1 MCIRD
6 RYWRPW
12 QWSQERKLERVRRF
26 KCRKSNNNVQ
36 QVRYKRRNFWTTRN
50 YDSSNDRLY
59 IRWGSNRIANE
70 NGSRV
75 VCTFDAFAEYC
86 EEAEKNGIEHYELYH
101 WTKSTI
107 ENPEKKSKHLK
118 SFAFYEGDN
127 QVYNKELAVS
137 IKQNLE
143 NLDSGNDIIE
153 INLIDSN
160 PANNPQP
167 PKQST

>member
-1 MCIRD
+1 MTDWLYQIRIKVSD
-6 RYWRPW
+6 KLSEDLRGMHELEL
-12 QWSQERKLERVRRF
+12 SQA
-26 KCRKSNNNVQ
+26 
-36 QVRYKRRNFWTTRN
+36 
-50 YDSSNDRLY
+50 
-59 IRWGSNRIANE
+59 INRIANE
-70 NGSRV
+70 NGSRI

-86 EEAEKNGIEHYELYH
+86 KEAEQNGIEHYELYY

-137 IKQNLE
+137 IQQSLE
-143 NLDSGNDIIE
+143 KLDSGNDILE

-167 PKQST
+167 PKPTT

>member
-1 MCIRD
+1 MTDWLYQIRIKVSD
-6 RYWRPW
+6 KLSEDLRGM
-12 QWSQERKLERVRRF
+12 QELELSQA
-26 KCRKSNNNVQ
+26 
-36 QVRYKRRNFWTTRN
+36 
-50 YDSSNDRLY
+50 
-59 IRWGSNRIANE
+59 INRIAYE

-137 IKQNLE
+137 IQQSLKR
-143 NLDSGNDIIE
+143 LDSGNDILE

-167 PKQST
+167 PKPTT

>member
-1 MCIRD
+1 MTDWLYQIRIKVSD
-6 RYWRPW
+6 KLSDDLRGT
-12 QWSQERKLERVRRF
+12 QELELSQAI
-26 KCRKSNNNVQ
+26 N
-36 QVRYKRRNFWTTRN
+36 
-50 YDSSNDRLY
+50 
-59 IRWGSNRIANE
+59 GIANE
-70 NGSRV
+70 NGSRI

-127 QVYNKELAVS
+127 QVYNKELADS
-137 IKQNLE
+137 IHQSLKKLN
-143 NLDSGNDIIE
+143 SGNDIRE

-167 PKQST
+167 PKPTT

>member
-1 MCIRD
+1 MTDWLYQIRIKVSD
-6 RYWRPW
+6 KLSEDLRGMHELEL
-12 QWSQERKLERVRRF
+12 SQA
-26 KCRKSNNNVQ
+26 
-36 QVRYKRRNFWTTRN
+36 
-50 YDSSNDRLY
+50 
-59 IRWGSNRIANE
+59 INRIANE
-70 NGSRV
+70 NGSRI

-127 QVYNKELAVS
+127 QVYNEELAVS
-137 IKQNLE
+137 IKQSLE
-143 NLDSGNDIIE
+143 ELDSGNDIIE

>member
-1 MCIRD
+1 MTDWLYQIRIKVSD
-6 RYWRPW
+6 KLSEDLRGMHELEL
-12 QWSQERKLERVRRF
+12 SQA
-26 KCRKSNNNVQ
+26 
-36 QVRYKRRNFWTTRN
+36 
-50 YDSSNDRLY
+50 
-59 IRWGSNRIANE
+59 INRIANE

-86 EEAEKNGIEHYELYH
+86 EEAEKNGTEHYELYD

-137 IKQNLE
+137 IQQSLKR
-143 NLDSGNDIIE
+143 LDSGNDILE

-167 PKQST
+167 PKPTT

>member
-1 MCIRD
+1 MTDWLYQIRIKVSD
-6 RYWRPW
+6 KL
-12 QWSQERKLERVRRF
+12 SQDLRGMHELEL
-26 KCRKSNNNVQ
+26 SQ
-36 QVRYKRRNFWTTRN
+36 A
-50 YDSSNDRLY
+50 
-59 IRWGSNRIANE
+59 INRIAHE

-118 SFAFYEGDN
+118 SFAFYKGDN

-137 IKQNLE
+137 IQQSLKR
-143 NLDSGNDIIE
+143 LDSGNDILE

-167 PKQST
+167 PKRTT

>member
-1 MCIRD
+1 MTDWLYQIRIKVSD
-6 RYWRPW
+6 KLSEDLRGMHELEL
-12 QWSQERKLERVRRF
+12 SQA
-26 KCRKSNNNVQ
+26 
-36 QVRYKRRNFWTTRN
+36 
-50 YDSSNDRLY
+50 
-59 IRWGSNRIANE
+59 INRIANE
-70 NGSRV
+70 NGFRV

-127 QVYNKELAVS
+127 QVYDKELAVS
-137 IKQNLE
+137 IQQSLKR
-143 NLDSGNDIIE
+143 LDSGNDILE

-167 PKQST
+167 PKRTT

>member
-1 MCIRD
+1 MTDWLYQIRIKVSD
-6 RYWRPW
+6 KLSEDLRGMHELEL
-12 QWSQERKLERVRRF
+12 SQA
-26 KCRKSNNNVQ
+26 
-36 QVRYKRRNFWTTRN
+36 
-50 YDSSNDRLY
+50 
-59 IRWGSNRIANE
+59 INRIANE

-137 IKQNLE
+137 IQQSLKR
-143 NLDSGNDIIE
+143 LDSGNDIIE

-167 PKQST
+167 PKRTT

>member
-1 MCIRD
+1 MTDWLYQIRIKVSD
-6 RYWRPW
+6 KL
-12 QWSQERKLERVRRF
+12 SQDLRGMHELEL
-26 KCRKSNNNVQ
+26 SQ
-36 QVRYKRRNFWTTRN
+36 A
-50 YDSSNDRLY
+50 
-59 IRWGSNRIANE
+59 INRIANE
-70 NGSRV
+70 NRSRV

-137 IKQNLE
+137 IQQRLE
-143 NLDSGNDIIE
+143 RLDSGNDILE

-167 PKQST
+167 PKTTT

>member
-1 MCIRD
+1 MTDWLYQIRIKVSD
-6 RYWRPW
+6 KLSEDLRGMHELEL
-12 QWSQERKLERVRRF
+12 SQA
-26 KCRKSNNNVQ
+26 
-36 QVRYKRRNFWTTRN
+36 
-50 YDSSNDRLY
+50 
-59 IRWGSNRIANE
+59 INRIAYE

-137 IKQNLE
+137 IQQSLKR
-143 NLDSGNDIIE
+143 LDSGNDILE

-167 PKQST
+167 PKRTT

>member
-1 MCIRD
+1 MTDWLYQIRIKVSD
-6 RYWRPW
+6 KLSEDLRGMHELEL
-12 QWSQERKLERVRRF
+12 SQA
-26 KCRKSNNNVQ
+26 
-36 QVRYKRRNFWTTRN
+36 
-50 YDSSNDRLY
+50 
-59 IRWGSNRIANE
+59 INRIANE

-118 SFAFYEGDN
+118 SFAFYEGYN
-127 QVYNKELAVS
+127 QVYSKKLACS
-137 IKQNLE
+137 IEQRLK
-143 NLDSGNDIIE
+143 NLDGGNDIVE

-167 PKQST
+167 PKRVD